1 MSRIL
6 INITGLTSDAADI
19 DFAGVG
25 AVTPLEEGYYTPKR
39 ERERERERERRRKT
53 TRRKKERGED

>member
-6 INITGLTSDAADI
+6 INITGLTSDAAEI

-39 ERERERERERRRKT
+39 ERETTNDDKEKEGKRRGLT
-53 TRRKKERGED
+53 PES

>member
-6 INITGLTSDAADI
+6 ITITGLTSDAADI

-39 ERERERERERRRKT
+39 ERERDDERRQG
-53 TRRKKERGED
+53 ERN

>member
-39 ERERERERERRRKT
+39 ERERET
-53 TRRKKERGED
+53 TNDDKEKETRN